1 MICKNN
7 MLYLIYKK
15 TKHNFVK
22 RLKIGGIPEI
32 YYRIYTSYVQPFEQ
46 HLEK

>member
-1 MICKNN
+1 

>member
-22 RLKIGGIPEI
+22 RLQIGGIPEI
-32 YYRIYTSYVQPFEQ
+32 YYRIYTSWQKFLKPC
-46 HLEK
+46 KK